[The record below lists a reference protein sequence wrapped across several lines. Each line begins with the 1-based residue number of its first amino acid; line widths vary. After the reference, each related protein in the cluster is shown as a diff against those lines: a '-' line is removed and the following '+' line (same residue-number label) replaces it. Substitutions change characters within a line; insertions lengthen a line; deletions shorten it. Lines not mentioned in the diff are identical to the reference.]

1 MTKCHDHVTGRI
13 RTGGRDKGHHV
24 VAVTAGEGAQPG
36 RLTSGVARIRLLVGC
51 LAALVVA
58 LYLGP
63 VRAEHTQLGPT
74 TLPWWSIAILFC
86 AAELCLVHVHFRRD
100 AHSFSMSELP
110 LLLALLF
117 ASPAGLLAGQ
127 VIGST
132 MALLKRRQ
140 SPLKIAFNVAQFTVS
155 ASFAILTF
163 DALAGGV
170 TDLGPR
176 AWLAGGAA
184 ALVYAATNVLCVS
197 VAISLSEG
205 RPQFGRLQ
213 LVLSMAMVG
222 ALTNVSFGLV
232 AATVLRYEPAAT
244 WLLMVPAAGMFVAYR
259 AYNSEREKHESLEFL
274 YHSTR
279 ILNET
284 PEFDQAVLT
293 LLTQARTMFRA
304 ETATIALVPPGD
316 DSLLLRSAV
325 GSDGEVTLMQPVPAG
340 SMQVLLDRFGMG
352 ESSLLLKAP
361 IEPELQEFLTSNGM
375 RDAMVAALRGE
386 TRVVGL
392 IVLGNRL
399 GDVASFDHED
409 IRLFETLANH
419 ASIALENGRLG
430 QSLAKLQELERQLKH
445 LAFHDPLTGLANRS
459 LFAERITNALARN
472 ERDPQICG
480 VLFIDLDDFKT
491 VNDTLGHAAGDQLL
505 VAVAHR
511 VSGCLRP
518 GDTGARLGGDEFAVL
533 LENIAGPEDAARVA
547 ARVTHSLRL
556 PVQVAG
562 QSVHVRASVGIATSL
577 DVTAADELLRNADLA
592 MYMAKADGKGRFKL
606 FEPSMRAAVVRRHE
620 MKSDLQRA
628 TVRGDFSVH
637 YQPFH
642 DLSTGQLVAT
652 EALVR
657 WNCPD
662 RGMIYPDSFIS
673 LAEETGLIISIGR
686 YVLQEACRQAAV
698 WQNRFPDEPMSMSVN
713 LSPVQFQQQGL
724 LAMVA
729 DSLAVSGLRPANLIL
744 EITEGVMLQDSEFI
758 IGVLN
763 ELRALGVRIAM
774 DDFGTGYSSLSY
786 LRRLPIDI
794 LKIAKPLVDGIGEDP
809 SVSAFAQAI
818 VGLGRTLN
826 MQTLAEG
833 IEHPWQARELQA
845 LGCELGQGYYFA
857 RPMPAADMERILQ
870 ERHDELDETLATV
883 IAFPA

>member
-1 MTKCHDHVTGRI
+1 MRLFI
-13 RTGGRDKGHHV
+13 
-24 VAVTAGEGAQPG
+24 AG
-36 RLTSGVARIRLLVGC
+36 
-51 LAALVVA
+51 LAACVGL
-58 LYLGP
+58 LWLGP
-63 VRAEHTQLGPT
+63 VHAAHPQIADTS
-74 TLPWWSIAILFC
+74 LPWWVIAVLFC
-86 AAELCLVHVHFRRD
+86 AADLCLVHVHLRRD
-100 AHSFSMSELP
+100 AHSFSMSELA
-110 LLLALLF
+110 LLLGLLF
-117 ASPAGLLAGQ
+117 ASPAGLIAGQ

-132 MALLKRRQ
+132 LAQVKRGQ
-140 SPLKIAFNVAQFTVS
+140 SRLKIAFNVAQFTLS
-155 ASFAILTF
+155 ASLAVLSFHA
-163 DALAGGV
+163 AAGGV
-170 TDLGPR
+170 ASLGPR
-176 AWLAGGAA
+176 AWFAA
-184 ALVYAATNVLCVS
+184 AVASTVYAATNVICVS
-197 VAISLSEG
+197 IAISLSEG
-205 RPQFGRLQ
+205 KAQFGRLH
-213 LVLSMAMVG
+213 LVLSMSLLG
-222 ALTNVSFGLV
+222 GLTNTSLGLV
-232 AATVLRYEPAAT
+232 AATVLRYEPSAT
-244 WLLMVPAAGMFVAYR
+244 WLLMVPAAGMYVAYR

-284 PEFDQAVLT
+284 PEFEQAVLT
-293 LLTQARTMFRA
+293 LLNQARTMFRA
-304 ETATIALVPPGD
+304 ETAAIAFVPPGD
-316 DSLLLRSAV
+316 DSVLLRSAV
-325 GSDGEVTLMQPVPAG
+325 GCDGETSLMQVVPAS
-340 SMQVLLDRFGMG
+340 SMRVLLDRFGAG
-352 ESSLLLKAP
+352 ATSLLLKAP
-361 IEPELQEFLTSNGM
+361 LEPELMDFLDANGM
-375 RDAMVAALRGE
+375 RDAMVAPLRGE

-399 GDVASFDHED
+399 GDVTTFDNED
-409 IRLFETLANH
+409 VRLFETLANH

-430 QSLAKLQELERQLKH
+430 QSLAQLQELERQLKH
-445 LAFHDPLTGLANRS
+445 QAFHDPLTGLANRS
-459 LFAERITNALARN
+459 LFADRVSLALSRI

-511 VSGCLRP
+511 VLGCLRP

-533 LENIAGPEDAARVA
+533 LEDIAGPEDAARVA
-547 ARVTHSLRL
+547 ARVTHALRL

-628 TVRGDFSVH
+628 TARGDFSVH

-642 DLSTGQLVAT
+642 DLSTGRLVAV

-657 WNCPD
+657 WNCPE

-686 YVLQEACRQAAV
+686 YVLQEACRQAAL
-698 WQNRFPDEPMSMSVN
+698 WQRRFPDEPLSMSVN
-713 LSPVQFQQQGL
+713 LSPVQFQQPGL
-724 LAMVA
+724 VAMVA
-729 DSLAVSGLRPANLIL
+729 DSLKASGLRPCSLIL
-744 EITEGVMLQDSEFI
+744 EITEGVMLQDSEFT

-763 ELRALGVRIAM
+763 DLRSLGVRIAM

-794 LKIAKPLVDGIGEDP
+794 LKIAKAFVDGIGEDP
-809 SVSAFAQAI
+809 GVSAFAQAI

-833 IEHPWQARELQA
+833 IEHPWQARELHA

-857 RPMPAADMERILQ
+857 RPMPAIEMERILEARQ
-870 ERHDELDETLATV
+870 DELDGTLAEV

>member
-1 MTKCHDHVTGRI
+1 MI
-13 RTGGRDKGHHV
+13 
-24 VAVTAGEGAQPG
+24 AVTAKAGLE
-36 RLTSGVARIRLLVGC
+36 RVRRVSGVARIRLLV
-51 LAALVVA
+51 LALVAVVGL
-58 LYLGP
+58 LYVGP
-63 VRAEHTQLGPT
+63 LRSAHTQLGT
-74 TLPWWSIAILFC
+74 RTMPWWSIAILFFL
-86 AAELCLVHVHFRRD
+86 AELCIVHVHYRRN

-110 LLLALLF
+110 LLLALIF
-117 ASPAGLLAGQ
+117 ASPLALLAGH
-127 VIGST
+127 VVGST
-132 MALLKRRQ
+132 VGLLKRRQ
-140 SPLKIAFNVAQFTVS
+140 SPLKIAFNVSQFTLS
-155 ASFAILTF
+155 ASLAILTF
-163 DALAGGV
+163 DALTGSA

-176 AWLAGGAA
+176 AWLAAAAA
-184 ALVYAATNVLCVS
+184 ALVYDATNVTCVS

-205 RPQFGRLQ
+205 RPQFARIH
-213 LVLSMAMVG
+213 LVLSMAMLG
-222 ALTNVSFGLV
+222 GLTNVSLGLV
-232 AATVLRYEPAAT
+232 AATVLRYEPTAT
-244 WLLMVPAAGMFVAYR
+244 WLLLVPAAGMLVAYR

-274 YHSTR
+274 YHSAR

-284 PEFDQAVLT
+284 PEFEQAVLT

-304 ETATIALVPPGD
+304 ETAAIALVPPDD
-316 DSLLLRSAV
+316 DSVLLQSAV
-325 GSDGEVTLMQPVPAG
+325 GSDGTVSLMQPVPVG
-340 SMQVLLDRFGMG
+340 VMRTLLDRFALG
-352 ESSLLLKAP
+352 EPSLLIKAP
-361 IEPELQEFLTSNGM
+361 VEPELQEFLAVNGM

-430 QSLAKLQELERQLKH
+430 QSLLQLQELERQLKH
-445 LAFHDPLTGLANRS
+445 QAYHDPLTGLANRL
-459 LFAERITNALARN
+459 LFSERITLALARN
-472 ERDPQICG
+472 QHDPQICG

-505 VAVAHR
+505 VAIAQR
-511 VSGCLRP
+511 VTGCLRP

-533 LENIAGPEDAARVA
+533 LEDIAGPEDAARVA

-562 QSVHVRASVGIATSL
+562 QAVLVRASVGIATSI

-592 MYMAKADGKGRFKL
+592 MYMAKADGKGRFKV
-606 FEPSMRAAVVRRHE
+606 FEPSMRAAVVQRHE
-620 MKSDLQRA
+620 LKSDLQRA
-628 TVRGDFSVH
+628 AARGDFSVH

-642 DLSTGQLVAT
+642 ELSTGRLVAT

-657 WNCPD
+657 WNCPE
-662 RGMIYPDSFIS
+662 RGMVYPDSFIS

-686 YVLQEACRQAAV
+686 YVLQEACRQAAL
-698 WQNRFPDEPMSMSVN
+698 WQEQFPDEPMSMSVN
-713 LSPVQFQQQGL
+713 LSPVQFQQPGL
-724 LAMVA
+724 VAMVA
-729 DSLAVSGLRPANLIL
+729 DSLAESGLRPSSLIL
-744 EITEGVMLQDSEFI
+744 EITEGVMLQDSEFT

-763 ELRALGVRIAM
+763 DLRALGLRIAM

-794 LKIAKPLVDGIGEDP
+794 LKIAKPFVDGIGEDP

-833 IEHPWQARELQA
+833 IEHPWQARELHA

-870 ERHDELDETLATV
+870 ARHDELDGAMATV